1 MEFVKCRPSL
11 RRDTTCSG
19 CTGDLGPWGTH
30 PWDKDRHSPDRWG
43 PATGARTAPGHAE
56 RRNPLWVP
64 LLEEEKEFPYVSSLI
79 LWESPV
85 LPYPGNV
92 PFP

>member
-1 MEFVKCRPSL
+1 ML
-11 RRDTTCSG
+11 RMHERSG
-19 CTGDLGPWGTH
+19 VQGTYPWG
-30 PWDKDRHSPDRWG
+30 KDRHSPGRWG
-43 PATGARTAPGHAE
+43 PATGAHTAPGHAE
-56 RRNPLWVP
+56 RGNPLWVP
-64 LLEEEKEFPYVSSLI
+64 LLEKEKEFPYVPSLI